1 MLKLENVST
10 YDFLVCLLFSKNE
23 NERALGEILQI
34 YEVYDYQRLEFFIMY
49 KPINGID
56 YSILEEK
63 LKSVKKRVART
74 NELGIEP
81 QIYLTN
87 NFFSTTD
94 ADVKGK
100 SLILANPI
108 YIPSKNTTV
117 AKMDIN
123 TIKHLLSY
131 ATPDGKNAL
140 TYVYGIGNL
149 SINKIYNAVLF
160 YDAQV
165 SRQAKS
171 AFDYEAAVNN
181 LFEYNIDE
189 KTEELVAGT
198 EPINYSLEYIL
209 DTAATMIWGP
219 LTDSQKVRLN
229 TMVKMT
235 KEGKY
240 GSKDLNE
247 IFDVIRNYV
256 TLEEVQK
263 GLVKTRT
270 IDRFIKEKN
279 KNKNN

>member
-10 YDFLVCLLFSKNE
+10 YDFLVNLLFSKNE

-34 YEVYDYQRLEFFIMY
+34 YEIFDYQRLEFFIEY

-63 LKSVKKRVART
+63 LNSVKKRVGRT
-74 NELGIEP
+74 NAAGVEP
-81 QIYLTN
+81 QIYLTT
-87 NFFSTTD
+87 NFFSRTD

-117 AKMDIN
+117 AKSDIN
-123 TIKHLLSY
+123 TIKHLLAY
-131 ATPDGKNAL
+131 ATPTGKNAL
-140 TYVYGIGNL
+140 TYLYGIGDL
-149 SINKIYNAVLF
+149 SINKIYNAVLL
-160 YDAQV
+160 YDDQV
-165 SRQAKS
+165 SRQAKC
-171 AFDYEAAVNN
+171 AFDDEAAVNN

-189 KTEELVAGT
+189 KTEELVVGS
-198 EPINYSLEYIL
+198 EPISYSLEYIL
-209 DTAATMIWGP
+209 DTATEMIWGP
-219 LTDSQKVRLN
+219 LTDSQKTRLN
-229 TMVKMT
+229 TLVKMT
-235 KEGKY
+235 KDGKY

-256 TLEEVQK
+256 TLEEAQK

-270 IDRFIKEKN
+270 IDRFIKEKR
-279 KNKNN
+279 

>member
-23 NERALGEILQI
+23 NERALGEILKI
-34 YEVYDYQRLEFFIMY
+34 YEVFDYKRLEFFIMY

-108 YIPSKNTTV
+108 YIPSQNTTI
-117 AKMDIN
+117 AKSDIN

-149 SINKIYNAVLF
+149 SIIKIYNAVLF

-240 GSKDLNE
+240 GSKDLNAL
-247 IFDVIRNYV
+247 FDVIRNYV

-279 KNKNN
+279 KNTNN